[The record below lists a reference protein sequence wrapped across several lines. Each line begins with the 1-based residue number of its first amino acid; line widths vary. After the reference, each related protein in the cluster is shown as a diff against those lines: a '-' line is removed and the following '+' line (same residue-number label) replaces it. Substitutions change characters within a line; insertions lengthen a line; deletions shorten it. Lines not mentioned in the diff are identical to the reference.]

1 METLIDTTLLVN
13 SPHDVSAS
21 LSNSD
26 NDAPALVVNDNDDSP
41 MSNIKYGVGMLA
53 FIAIPPLIP
62 GVTIRIIIIGYMCL
76 IISIYM
82 AAAIVAA
89 IRIRHPALWQK
100 RHNKIIVGKSK
111 VIIT

>member
-1 METLIDTTLLVN
+1 MKTSIYTTSPVN
-13 SPHDVSAS
+13 SQHDDSAS

-26 NDAPALVVNDNDDSP
+26 NDTPTLVVKDNDGSP

-76 IISIYM
+76 IVSIYM

-89 IRIRHPALWQK
+89 IRIRHPARRRK
-100 RHNKIIVGKSK
+100 RHNQNY
-111 VIIT
+111 

>member
-1 METLIDTTLLVN
+1 MKTSIDPTSPVN
-13 SPHDVSAS
+13 SQHDGSAS
-21 LSNSD
+21 LSNNG
-26 NDAPALVVNDNDDSP
+26 NDTSAIVVNDNDDSP

-62 GVTIRIIIIGYMCL
+62 GVTIRLIIIGYMCL

-82 AAAIVAA
+82 AAAIMAA
-89 IRIRHPALWQK
+89 IRIRHPTLWRK
-100 RHNKIIVGKSK
+100 RHNKIIVGKSR

>member
-1 METLIDTTLLVN
+1 MKTSMDPTLPVVAQ
-13 SPHDVSAS
+13 HDDSAS
-21 LSNSD
+21 LSNSHKD
-26 NDAPALVVNDNDDSP
+26 NPTLVVSDNDDSP

-76 IISIYM
+76 IVSIYT

-89 IRIRHPALWQK
+89 VRIRHPARRRQRRTQK
-100 RHNKIIVGKSK
+100 Y
-111 VIIT
+111 